1 MKKEKKGEKPMAS
14 QTKQNLYEILGGK
27 ENIAK
32 VVKDFYDRVLADD
45 SLNFLFK
52 NTDMDKQRAHMTAFL
67 VFALGGPNQYSGRT
81 IKESHEGL
89 NITSE
94 QFDKVA
100 FHMIE
105 TLKSFNV
112 AQEHI
117 DAVIA
122 KIAPLKEQVVTA

>member
-1 MKKEKKGEKPMAS
+1 ME
-14 QTKQNLYEILGGK
+14 KQNLYEVLGGK
-27 ENIAK
+27 ETIA
-32 VVKDFYDRVLADD
+32 VVVEEFYNRVLADD

-52 NTDMDKQRAHMTAFL
+52 NTDMNKQRAHMTAFL
-67 VFALGGPNQYSGRT
+67 VFALGGPNQYKGRS

-100 FHMIE
+100 FHLVE

-112 AQEHI
+112 QQEHI
-117 DAVIA
+117 DTILAT
-122 KIAPLKEQVVTA
+122 IAPLKEEVVTA